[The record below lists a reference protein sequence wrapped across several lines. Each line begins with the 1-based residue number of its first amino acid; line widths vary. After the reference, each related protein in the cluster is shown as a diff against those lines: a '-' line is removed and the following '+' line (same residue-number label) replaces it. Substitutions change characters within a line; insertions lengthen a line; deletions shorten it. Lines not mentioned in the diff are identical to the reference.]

1 MIYHFKNVISIKE
14 INQLLNLLDKEQ
26 DKYDSY
32 DLFIALQKEEI
43 ETLKENKAL
52 VPKEEEDEL
61 ISTIRF
67 LLRSDLCSRMAQI
80 LLNPIEDNLI

>member
-1 MIYHFKNVISIKE
+1 MIYHFKNVVSIKE

-43 ETLKENKAL
+43 ETLKEK
-52 VPKEEEDEL
+52 
-61 ISTIRF
+61 
-67 LLRSDLCSRMAQI
+67 
-80 LLNPIEDNLI
+80 